1 MFPWLT
7 VVGLAGDVR
16 YGDVE
21 AAPEPTI
28 YQTLAQTRGP
38 SLSVVVRSD
47 GNPMDAL
54 GSIRSQIREVDR
66 SAPLLNVRELN
77 YLVSRSFAQ
86 RRLVLAVLST
96 FALIALF
103 LATFGIYSV
112 VSYSVTQ
119 RTQEIG
125 LRVAL
130 GADEGSILKMVLA
143 QGMWISMAG
152 IIAGV
157 AGILALGKVVSTLLY
172 NVAATDPLTIS
183 AVSILLSLVSMM
195 ACYFPA
201 RRALRIDP
209 VIALRSE

>member
-1 MFPWLT
+1 
-7 VVGLAGDVR
+7 
-16 YGDVE
+16 
-21 AAPEPTI
+21 
-28 YQTLAQTRGP
+28 
-38 SLSVVVRSD
+38 
-47 GNPMDAL
+47 MDAL

-66 SAPLLNVRELN
+66 SVPLLNVRELN
-77 YLVSRSFAQ
+77 YFVYRSFAQ
-86 RRLVLAVLST
+86 RRIVLGVLST

-112 VSYSVTQ
+112 ISYSVTQ

-130 GADEGSILKMVLA
+130 GAHEAGILKMVLA

-152 IIAGV
+152 IVAGV
-157 AGILALGKVVSTLLY
+157 AGVLALGKVVSTLLY
-172 NVAATDPLTIS
+172 NVAPTDPLTII
-183 AVSILLSLVSMM
+183 AVSILLSLVSVM

-209 VIALRSE
+209 MTALRSE